1 MPTTI
6 KAALK
11 KWEETT
17 GKKAGEAVEVKLIGV
32 YPPIEKMDHTLAALT
47 SCEKL
52 SLSTNMITS
61 IQNLH
66 NLKCLKILSLGR
78 NLIKSLAGGYFIH
91 YSLIILIFA

>member
-17 GKKAGEAVEVKLIGV
+17 GKKAGEAMEVKLIGV

-47 SCEKL
+47 SCQKL
-52 SLSTNMITS
+52 SLSTNMITT
-61 IQNLH
+61 IQNIN
-66 NLKCLKILSLGR
+66 NLKSLKILSLGR
-78 NLIKSLAGGYFIH
+78 NLVKSLAGGLFL
-91 YSLIILIFA
+91 S